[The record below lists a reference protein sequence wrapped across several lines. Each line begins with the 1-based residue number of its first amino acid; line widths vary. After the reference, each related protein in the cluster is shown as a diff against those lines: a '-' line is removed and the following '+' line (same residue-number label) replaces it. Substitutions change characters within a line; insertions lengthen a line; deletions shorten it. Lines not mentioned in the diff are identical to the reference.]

1 MTSTSTTTSY
11 DKELLEAIQDL
22 IRRGELDEGA
32 PAYGTALQVIHGG
45 YESLTRMQRS
55 LYDRVVTPALER
67 RSRDLASTLPA
78 DRSGSASTGAA
89 GTS

>member
-1 MTSTSTTTSY
+1 MTTTPSF

-22 IRRGELDEGA
+22 IKRGELDEGA

-45 YESLTRMQRS
+45 YDSLTRMQRA
-55 LYDRVVTPALER
+55 LYDRVVTPALQR
-67 RSRDLASTLPA
+67 RSRDLAAAHPA
-78 DRSGSASTGAA
+78 DRAGPAATGAA

>member
-1 MTSTSTTTSY
+1 MTPAPF

-22 IRRGELDEGA
+22 IKRGELDEGA

-45 YESLTRMQRS
+45 YASLTRMQRA

-67 RSRDLASTLPA
+67 RSRDLASAQPA
-78 DRSGSASTGAA
+78 DRPGSAPPST
-89 GTS
+89 T

>member
-1 MTSTSTTTSY
+1 MTPAPV

-22 IRRGELDEGA
+22 IKRGELDEGA

-45 YESLTRMQRS
+45 YQSLTRMQRT

-67 RSRDLASTLPA
+67 RSRDLASAQPA
-78 DRSGSASTGAA
+78 D
-89 GTS
+89 